1 MSEEENGNV
10 NRRQFI
16 KRAATAT
23 LVGAGCLKFGL
34 REAVAQAKAAG
45 KPLFTTENVNALI
58 AKRQDFHKHAN
69 EAKVELKGWIRK
81 NFYLAP
87 QQEKT
92 LNDFSAEKVKRVKDA
107 IDLAQQKNYRFQV
120 LIGQPKTASRPDL
133 RTSEKV
139 SVMGF
144 LAAPLTGLAAG
155 TTAGDISI
163 DVDASASKG
172 PDGWEWD
179 GTVKVSVSY

>member
-1 MSEEENGNV
+1 MNEGKNGSI

-16 KRAATAT
+16 KRAATSAI
-23 LVGAGCLKFGL
+23 VGAGCLKFGL
-34 REAVAQAKAAG
+34 REALAQAKALG
-45 KPLFTTENVNALI
+45 KPLFTTENLNALI

-69 EAKVELKGWIRK
+69 EAKLELKGWVRK

-87 QQEKT
+87 EQDKALGAFT
-92 LNDFSAEKVKRVKDA
+92 AEKVKRVKDA
-107 IDLAQQKNYRFQV
+107 IHLAQQKNYRFLV
-120 LIGQPKTASRPDL
+120 LIGQPKPAPAANL
-133 RTSEKV
+133 RLNERIP
-139 SVMGF
+139 VMGF
-144 LAAPLTGLAAG
+144 LAPPLAGLAAG

-172 PDGWEWD
+172 PDGWEYE